1 MFCPK
6 CGNKLPDNAKFCD
19 KCGNPVGSVP
29 NNQSVNN
36 QTPAQTPPVQSTE
49 KRAPEP
55 QAFRFSALN
64 VSGEAAY
71 GAIGSTAMSAV
82 SNAIPGPGK
91 VIGTSVKQFFTSIG
105 SAFKD
110 PKRLIPAFVL
120 AVVWLTLNILQACG
134 INPIPAQILSFFTFA
149 NGGMSGGFFG
159 AVGGILGKGIFA
171 GALVSLIGLFTRKG
185 GAKRSFGET
194 LKWAFGV
201 SLDTLWAYLTGIG
214 AAMLLYLFISGGAT
228 RISFMGGIA
237 AAFLAARAALSGG
250 FLKNLL
256 GSFTKSK
263 SPSNPNVSGI
273 IRGLSVGFAAS
284 AFIGLSNI
292 NLILIITGSVLLVG
306 GIVMMILQA
315 TGVVK
320 LGKGASV
327 Q

>member
-6 CGNKLPDNAKFCD
+6 CGNKLPNNAKFCD

-36 QTPAQTPPVQSTE
+36 QTPAQTPPVQSTV

-55 QAFRFSALN
+55 QAFQFSALN

-71 GAIGSTAMSAV
+71 GAIGNTAMSAV

-91 VIGTSVKQFFTSIG
+91 LIGTSVKQFFTSIG
-105 SAFKD
+105 AAFKD

-120 AVVWLTLNILQACG
+120 AVVWLVLNILQSCG
-134 INPIPAQILSFFTFA
+134 INPVPTRILSFLTFA

-159 AVGGILGKGIFA
+159 AVGGIIGKGIFA
-171 GALVSLIGLFTRKG
+171 GALVSLIGLFSRKG
-185 GAKRSFGET
+185 GVKRSFGET
-194 LKWAFGV
+194 LKGAFGV
-201 SLDTLWAYLTGIG
+201 SLNTLWAYLTGIG

-237 AAFLAARAALSGG
+237 ASFLAARAALNNG
-250 FLKNLL
+250 FLRQLL
-256 GSFTKSK
+256 GSFTKRK
-263 SPSNPNVSGI
+263 SPSDPNVQGL

-292 NLILIITGSVLLVG
+292 NLILIIIGSLLLVG

-320 LGKGASV
+320 LGKGAKV